1 MMETTMTRTPVQ
13 FTGKWHPKKFA
24 LLLAMA
30 GIIMM
35 FSALTSAYIVRKA
48 AGNWLEFKLPAIFL
62 YNTLVLICSSV
73 TAHLGYQAYKKNDVS
88 RYRLF
93 SAITFALGLFFLV
106 LQVMGWEQLK
116 GIGVPLDG
124 NPSGSFIYV
133 ISGTHAAHV
142 LGGLGALFLGMKTA
156 FGPFK
161 QSSGRTLSIQLVN
174 TYWHFVDAL
183 WIYLIIFFIVQ

>member
-1 MMETTMTRTPVQ
+1 MTQAVITPTPVQ
-13 FTGKWHPKKFA
+13 YTGKWHPKKFA

-35 FSALTSAYIVRKA
+35 FSALTSAYIVRKG
-48 AGNWLEFKLPAIFL
+48 AGNWLEFKLPSIFL
-62 YNTLVLICSSV
+62 YNTIVLICSSI
-73 TAHLGYQAYKKNDVS
+73 TAHLGYKAYRNSQVS
-88 RYRLF
+88 RYRWL
-93 SAITFALGLFFLV
+93 SAITFGLGILFLV
-106 LQVMGWEQLK
+106 LQVIGWEQLK

-142 LGGLGALFLGMKTA
+142 LGGLGALFLGAKTA

-161 QSSGRTLSIQLVN
+161 QSAGRTLSIQLVN